1 MNKYEDLLALLKSYG
16 KVAIAYSGGCD
27 SDFLLHAALQAVGKE
42 NVLAITCMGD
52 MMSAYEQKDVYEYVK
67 DIPHVILSVNVWEI
81 PQFCHNDK
89 KRCYY
94 CKKHIMK
101 HVIETAQEHGF
112 SIVVDGKNKDD
123 EGVYR
128 PGIQACLELGI
139 QSPLAQCGMSKQEV
153 RAYSKQLQTKSYLKP
168 ANACLASRF
177 DYDVELTK
185 EKLQQV
191 DQSEDYIRA
200 LGISPVRVRVQGE
213 LARIEVEK
221 QDFTKLL
228 ANEQLVETLKA
239 FGFRYVTLDVEGIRS
254 GGYDEHKN
262 NTGTSKT
269 K

>member
-1 MNKYEDLLALLKSYG
+1 MQTYENLIALLKSYK

-27 SDFLLHAALQAVGKE
+27 SDFLLQAAVQALGKE

-52 MMSAYEQKDVYEYVK
+52 MMSAYEQKDVYEFLD

-94 CKKHIMK
+94 CKKHIMSK
-101 HVIETAQEHGF
+101 VIETAHTHGF
-112 SIVVDGKNKDD
+112 DIIVDGKNKDD

-139 QSPLAQCGMSKQEV
+139 QSPLALCGMSKQEV
-153 RAYSKQLQTKSYLKP
+153 RAYSKQLQTKSYQKP

-177 DYDVELTK
+177 DYGVELTK
-185 EKLQQV
+185 EKLKRV
-191 DQSEDYIRA
+191 DQCEDYIRA
-200 LGISPVRVRVQGE
+200 LGIAPVRVRVQEE

-221 QDFTKLL
+221 KDFTKLL
-228 ANEQLVETLKA
+228 AADNLVETIKA
-239 FGFRYVTLDVEGIRS
+239 QGFRYVTLDVEGIRS

-269 K
+269 E